1 MNEDQPT
8 PPQRAPTKLPQAKKA
23 LLIIALLG
31 FVSLFLIARN
41 LDVIS
46 GFMDSSDEGQRRSGL
61 YPALLFSFLVIVLAG
76 GLLWCVKFWR
86 VIDEAA
92 QRAHLDAFYWGG
104 SIAWM
109 VIVPFV
115 ILPLKINGFTLP
127 FVADLEMNQSQ
138 IFSLGVFTT
147 IVVTTLGYGVAWTIW
162 WLRRR

>member
-23 LLIIALLG
+23 LLIIAWLG
-31 FVSLFLIARN
+31 FVSLFLITRN
-41 LDVIS
+41 VDVIS
-46 GFMDSSDEGQRRSGL
+46 GFMAPSSEGQRRSGL
-61 YPALLFSFLVIVLAG
+61 YPALLFSFLVIALVG
-76 GLLWCVKFWR
+76 GLLWYVKFWR